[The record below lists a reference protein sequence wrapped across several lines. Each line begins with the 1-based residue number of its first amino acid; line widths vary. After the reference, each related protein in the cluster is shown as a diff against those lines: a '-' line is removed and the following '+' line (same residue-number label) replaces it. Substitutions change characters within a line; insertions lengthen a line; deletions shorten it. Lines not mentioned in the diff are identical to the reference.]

1 MQSDLESVIGN
12 GARKLAQDL
21 LGQKNSGVSVAYG
34 YVSCVNDDGTIDVE
48 VEDDEFA
55 SLPATTACM
64 GAKPGDRCLVQTYAH
79 QSTVTG
85 ILSLGDFPARFL
97 DIDLVYPVGAIV
109 QFWDARDPNELWPGT
124 TWTEVTGVFLYAR
137 STGRTVGNTGGE
149 ETHVLSTS
157 EMPAHT
163 HGASSGS
170 AGGHSHMVG
179 FDLDGQMGTT
189 RCSPHLAGVSGAG
202 RTVTSSSA
210 GVHTH
215 GISVNS
221 TGDGQAHNNLPPYR
235 VVSMWRRVA

>member
-21 LGQKNSGVSVAYG
+21 LGQKNLGVSVAYG
-34 YVSCVNDDGTIDVE
+34 CVSCVNDDGTIDVE

-85 ILSLGDFPARFL
+85 ILSLGDFPARSL
-97 DIDLVYPVGAIV
+97 DIDLIYPVGAIV

-124 TWTEVTGVFLYAR
+124 TWAEVTGVFLYAR

-163 HGASSGS
+163 HGASPAPPAAIAIWWDSTWT
-170 AGGHSHMVG
+170 ARWAPRAARPILRAYLVPAEP
-179 FDLDGQMGTT
+179 L
-189 RCSPHLAGVSGAG
+189 RAAAPACI
-202 RTVTSSSA
+202 RTES
-210 GVHTH
+210 
-215 GISVNS
+215 
-221 TGDGQAHNNLPPYR
+221 R
-235 VVSMWRRVA
+235 